1 MRSMDRRAVF
11 FLGAAFISFVLIPL
25 TPAGFGYVGGILGT
39 VYLVLALLSAL
50 DHRSRHGGD
59 RRR

>member
-1 MRSMDRRAVF
+1 MDRRAVF
-11 FLGAAFISFVLIPL
+11 FLCASAVSYVLIPV
-25 TPAGFGYVGGILGT
+25 TPAGFGYVGAVLGT
-39 VYLVLALLSAL
+39 VYVVLALLSAL

>member
-1 MRSMDRRAVF
+1 MDRRAVF
-11 FLGAAFISFVLIPL
+11 FLGAAVLSVVLIPF
-25 TPAGFGYVGGILGT
+25 TPAGFGYVGAILGT
-39 VYLVLALLSAL
+39 AYVVLALLSAL

>member
-1 MRSMDRRAVF
+1 MDRRAVF
-11 FLGAAFISFVLIPL
+11 FLGAAVISVVLIPF
-25 TPAGFGYVGGILGT
+25 TPAGFGYVGAILAT
-39 VYLVLALLSAL
+39 VYVVLALLSVL

>member
-1 MRSMDRRAVF
+1 MDRRAVF
-11 FLGAAFISFVLIPL
+11 FLGAAVVSYLLVPL
-25 TPAGFGYVGGILGT
+25 TPAGFGYVGAILGT
-39 VYLVLALLSAL
+39 TYVVLALLSAL